1 MEVLVIA
8 WMQRRATIY
17 QKKKE
22 NKNENIG
29 KFVGAKG
36 MHCFMA
42 KQSMNET
49 IYPENLGHFIAIFL
63 YVNLFLIS
71 VSNKKNRIIWNILV
85 MCFSN
90 NTLAKLNNIFSKID
104 FFLVSIVCFLRKYVQ
119 NKNVWKTKSLL
130 KRNCLLYTPT
140 HSPARRK

>member
-1 MEVLVIA
+1 MNHCINTNDILNTRITKWSFCEIFIRNLLRLYVYRYTYVSIECIPINNGGLGHCMNA
-8 WMQRRATIY
+8 EESDHLPE
-17 QKKKE
+17 KKE

-63 YVNLFLIS
+63 QQFRGMLICS
-71 VSNKKNRIIWNILV
+71 
-85 MCFSN
+85 
-90 NTLAKLNNIFSKID
+90 
-104 FFLVSIVCFLRKYVQ
+104 
-119 NKNVWKTKSLL
+119 
-130 KRNCLLYTPT
+130 
-140 HSPARRK
+140 

>member
-8 WMQRRATIY
+8 WVQRRATIY

-29 KFVGAKG
+29 KFVGAKD
-36 MHCFMA
+36 MHCFIA

-63 YVNLFLIS
+63 QQFRGTLICS
-71 VSNKKNRIIWNILV
+71 WFPYPIKKNRIIWNILV

-90 NTLAKLNNIFSKID
+90 NTLAKLNIFFLKSIFFSFRLFVFSANMSKIKMCEKQ
-104 FFLVSIVCFLRKYVQ
+104 SRY
-119 NKNVWKTKSLL
+119 
-130 KRNCLLYTPT
+130 
-140 HSPARRK
+140 